1 MPSKVKYISKI
12 TPVKFKTDLGLNVRL
27 EVSQID
33 SAKSFVVYSKEY
45 ALLHEFSQEIT
56 PHYESLDR
64 CNSITDIQNIL
75 KEITEGTTLTV
86 NLLSYSGLHF
96 FELVGERE

>member
-1 MPSKVKYISKI
+1 MPNKVKYISKI

-33 SAKSFVVYSKEY
+33 STKSFVVYSKEFE
-45 ALLHEFSQEIT
+45 LLHEFSQEIP
-56 PHYESLDR
+56 PHYESLDK
-64 CNSITDIQNIL
+64 CNNTSDILDIL
-75 KEITEGTTLTV
+75 KEITEDTTLTV
-86 NLLSYSGLHF
+86 NLLDYAGLHF